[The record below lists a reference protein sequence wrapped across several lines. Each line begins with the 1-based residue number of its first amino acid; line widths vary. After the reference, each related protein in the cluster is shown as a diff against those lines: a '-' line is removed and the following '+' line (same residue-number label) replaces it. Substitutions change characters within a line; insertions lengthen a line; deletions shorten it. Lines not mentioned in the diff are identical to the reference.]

1 MIKNP
6 AASTSAALKRR
17 PRWPPKEAVVPVGE
31 RPQRETGAPA
41 ESECE
46 AVWTC
51 PAKRGCW
58 GCRTG
63 LWGPLIRGTASPH
76 FQRPGLRGIVGQLAD
91 ARRAQDGL
99 CPLNP
104 FPKCHCFVLSSQ
116 DGALAVG
123 CTLFAV
129 KSGWWVSPS
138 RQGSQMA
145 IL

>member
-6 AASTSAALKRR
+6 AASTSAALKHR
-17 PRWPPKEAVVPVGE
+17 PTWPPKEAVVSVVE
-31 RPQRETGAPA
+31 WTQRETAAPA

-51 PAKRGCW
+51 PAKRSRW

-63 LWGPLIRGTASPH
+63 LWGNTYPE
-76 FQRPGLRGIVGQLAD
+76 RPGLRGIVIQIAD
-91 ARRAQDGL
+91 ASRAQDGL

-104 FPKCHCFVLSSQ
+104 FPKCRGFMLSSE
-116 DGALAVG
+116 DGALAVS

-129 KSGWWVSPS
+129 KSVWWVSPP
-138 RQGSQMA
+138 RPGSQMV